1 MDLHSHLHLTAET
14 RLRYFRI
21 GFCIL
26 ALSLDSP
33 PLALAA
39 SDPDTSNKRIALVVG
54 NAAYK
59 TSPLRNPVNDARAL
73 SLALSQLGFEVQ
85 LEENVSQQGFM
96 TALRNFG
103 NRLRETQGVGLFY
116 YAGHGMQIKGGNYL
130 IPVDAAIEAED
141 EVRYFSIDAGQVLD
155 KMEQAGNRLNIV
167 ILDACRDNPFARSFR
182 SKQSGLAQMD
192 APSGMLIAFATSP
205 GSVAFDGDG
214 NNGVYT
220 KHLLRNLTLPGLP
233 IELVLKRVREG
244 VSSETAQKQ
253 IPWESSSLLGDFI
266 FALPKSGTAAPV
278 TAVADNPAVELA
290 FWTSVKDSTVPEEFV
305 AYLKAFPDG
314 RFADLAQARM
324 IAAKSGARS
333 SESRSS
339 PPTQLALAQP
349 GSVASPRSTFPATVG
364 DTWTYLLTV
373 DGEKRPQAVSI
384 RLVSINDRQIGE
396 LAMFDRTPVPNGE
409 RVFRPGIQPENGFR
423 ETIFTENVVLTEFA
437 PYIFPA
443 ETLQASTELPDVEAD
458 VLLSKAGGEK
468 TRVTM
473 SLRILG
479 SERVRVPAGEF
490 SATRIE
496 ARSKPAGVVL
506 TYWYSPEVR
515 RAVKIT
521 RRQLAFAGGLPSE
534 QVFELAGYQQS
545 R

>member
-244 VSSETAQKQ
+244 R
-253 IPWESSSLLGDFI
+253 DFNRC
-266 FALPKSGTAAPV
+266 K
-278 TAVADNPAVELA
+278 
-290 FWTSVKDSTVPEEFV
+290 
-305 AYLKAFPDG
+305 
-314 RFADLAQARM
+314 
-324 IAAKSGARS
+324 
-333 SESRSS
+333 
-339 PPTQLALAQP
+339 
-349 GSVASPRSTFPATVG
+349 
-364 DTWTYLLTV
+364 
-373 DGEKRPQAVSI
+373 
-384 RLVSINDRQIGE
+384 
-396 LAMFDRTPVPNGE
+396 
-409 RVFRPGIQPENGFR
+409 
-423 ETIFTENVVLTEFA
+423 
-437 PYIFPA
+437 
-443 ETLQASTELPDVEAD
+443 
-458 VLLSKAGGEK
+458 
-468 TRVTM
+468 
-473 SLRILG
+473 
-479 SERVRVPAGEF
+479 
-490 SATRIE
+490 
-496 ARSKPAGVVL
+496 
-506 TYWYSPEVR
+506 
-515 RAVKIT
+515 
-521 RRQLAFAGGLPSE
+521 
-534 QVFELAGYQQS
+534 
-545 R
+545 